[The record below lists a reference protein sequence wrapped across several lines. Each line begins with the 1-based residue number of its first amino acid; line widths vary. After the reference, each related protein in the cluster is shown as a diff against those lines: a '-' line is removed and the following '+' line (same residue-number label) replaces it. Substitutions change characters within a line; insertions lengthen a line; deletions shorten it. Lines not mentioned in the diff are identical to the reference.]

1 MAAVAERGAPESLTR
16 FVNTVRLVPSRYPS
30 AGILDVVASPDD
42 LNAIIELESWTNDRI
57 STEIGIIHRLPSEE
71 WVIGQPMSS
80 VVMAAFCHPR
90 IGGGRFNGVD
100 RGAWYAARSL
110 RTAHAEVIY
119 HRTQELAEVGVFDTF
134 VQVRAY
140 IADFHA
146 MFHDIR
152 GSDFDRNP
160 VYDLNGYGASQS
172 FAHSLFES
180 GSNGIVYRSVRD
192 AGGEC
197 IVCFRPK
204 LVHRVHEGN
213 YFEYRW
219 NGTRIPTIRSLK

>member
-1 MAAVAERGAPESLTR
+1 MAAVAERNAAESLIR
-16 FVNTVRLVPSRYPS
+16 FVNTVRLVPGRYPS
-30 AGILDVVASPDD
+30 TGILDVVASPAD

-57 STEIGIIHRLPSEE
+57 SNEIGIIHRLPPEE

-90 IGGGRFNGVD
+90 LGGARFNGPD

-110 RTAHAEVIY
+110 RTAHAEIVY

-140 IADFHA
+140 RADFHA

-152 GSDFDRNP
+152 GPEFERSPIYDRNS
-160 VYDLNGYGASQS
+160 YGASQA
-172 FAHSLFES
+172 FARSLLES

-192 AGGEC
+192 TGGEC

-204 LVHRVHEGN
+204 LVSRVHEGS

-219 NGTRIPTIRSLK
+219 NGTRIPTIRALK